1 MMDKF
6 LIRTNRIK
14 DEDLKVTDTIRNY
27 LESHGKKV
35 LVDYLDETRAKG
47 EEPDYGDEIPD
58 MVIVLGG
65 DGTMLRTARDFMKY
79 SIPLLGI
86 NLGSVGYLTE
96 VERENVIPAL
106 EKIIRGDYEIE
117 ERMMLEGTVI
127 KAGKEAG
134 DARAL
139 NDIAVLKSSPFQA
152 IGLNIFVNGKYLK
165 DYNADGV
172 IVSTPTGSTGYN
184 LSAGGPIVEPGA
196 EIMILTPVSPHTLM
210 ARSIIL
216 SANDEIRI
224 ELKAPKDGYVQKA
237 FASADS
243 ATDFELE
250 SGDSFIL
257 KRSEKRTKIVKIS
270 SLSFLEVLSKKL
282 S

>member
-14 DEDLKVTDTIRNY
+14 DEDFKVTESIKKY
-27 LESHGKKV
+27 LEDHGKTV
-35 LVDYLDETRAKG
+35 LIEKLDETRIK
-47 EEPDYGDEIPD
+47 EEEIEFGNDVPD

-96 VERENVIPAL
+96 VERDNVIPAL
-106 EKIIRGDYEIE
+106 EKVINGEFVIE
-117 ERMMLEGTVI
+117 ERMMLEGTVV
-127 KAGKEAG
+127 KSGVEAG
-134 DARAL
+134 YARAL
-139 NDIAVLKSSPFQA
+139 NDIAVLKSSPFQPV
-152 IGLNIFVNGKYLK
+152 GLNIFVNGKFLK
-165 DYNADGV
+165 DYQGDGV

-210 ARSIIL
+210 ARSIVL

-237 FASADS
+237 VVSADS
-243 ATDFELE
+243 ATDFEIE
-250 SGDSFIL
+250 SGDGFIL